1 MNSYQRGGDVLSR
14 SRKYGGGTGAGG
26 SGLQVNN
33 RNQHQMYKQQHA
45 LERQQHGGD
54 IGGISTTYGVHNG
67 DHQDATFGHHQMQQH
82 NYLKKIERAR
92 ERGNDEKDSNTNNPR
107 IDRNALNALRNI
119 GQSEVILNLIYVLF
133 LCVFVF

>member
-92 ERGNDEKDSNTNNPR
+92 ERGMMRR
-107 IDRNALNALRNI
+107 IVTQTIR
-119 GQSEVILNLIYVLF
+119 G
-133 LCVFVF
+133 